1 MKKILSAAVC
11 LILTAGLLCVPAAAE
26 NTDLTG
32 YSIANGTVQ
41 AASWDDVTAP
51 YSGTVLPFDWE
62 TGDAVES
69 GATLFEMM
77 TTDVTAPEAGTIRY
91 LFAKAGDSSEAAMAT
106 YGAVLAM
113 QPSSLKRIS
122 CTYRGAYNSN
132 KTKHLHVGDK
142 VWFKVG
148 SDKGEGVV
156 TSVKGSKFIVE
167 ITDGSFGVGKTA
179 DVFINSK
186 RRNEDKCGTG
196 KVYQRDDLM
205 IKASGRISEM
215 LVSVGDKVKKGDV
228 LLRVMS
234 ADADAGASPVISS
247 PAGGVVGTLGVSP
260 GQQVWKGQLLC
271 QVLHSDDPEVVAQ
284 VDEMDLGDLQVG
296 DRLPVTLDTNESKV
310 LTGTVTEISAL
321 GVTRQNAAY
330 YTVHLS
336 VPGGGLMLGQSASVY
351 LPKK

>member
-1 MKKILSAAVC
+1 MKKILSAALC
-11 LILTAGLLCVPAAAE
+11 LILMTGLLCVPAAAE
-26 NTDLTG
+26 NPDLTG

-41 AASWDDVTAP
+41 AATWDDVTAP
-51 YSGTVLPFDWE
+51 YSGTILPFDWE

-77 TTDVTAPEAGTIRY
+77 TTDITAPEDGTVRY
-91 LFAKAGDSSEAAMAT
+91 LFAKAGDSAEAAMAT
-106 YGAVLAM
+106 HGAVLAM

-122 CTYRGAYNSN
+122 CTYQGAYNRN
-132 KTKHLHVGDK
+132 KNKHLHVGDK

-148 SDKGEGVV
+148 SDKGEGLV
-156 TSVKGSKFIVE
+156 TAVKGNKYVVE

-179 DVFINSK
+179 NIFINSK

-196 KVYQRDDLM
+196 KVYQRDDLT
-205 IKASGRISEM
+205 IAASGRIAEV
-215 LVSVGDKVKKGDV
+215 LVAVGDKVQKGDV

-234 ADADAGASPVISS
+234 ADADAGASPVIAAPS
-247 PAGGVVGTLGVSP
+247 GGVVGTLAVSP

-271 QVLHSDDPEVVAQ
+271 RVLHSDDPEIVAQ

-296 DRLPVTLDTNESKV
+296 DKLPVTLDTNESKV

-330 YTVHLS
+330 YTVRLS
-336 VPGGGLMLGQSASVY
+336 VPGSGLMLGQSASVY
-351 LPKK
+351 LPK